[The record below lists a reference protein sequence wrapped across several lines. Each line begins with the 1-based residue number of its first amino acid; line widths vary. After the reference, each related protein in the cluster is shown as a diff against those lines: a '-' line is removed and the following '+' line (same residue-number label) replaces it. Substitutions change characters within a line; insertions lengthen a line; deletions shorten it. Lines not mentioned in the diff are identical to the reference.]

1 MHYDPNQYYP
11 QAYPGYPQMSGL
23 YPMPQTSPRLQYTQM
38 APVNGYN
45 NPYQPQPM
53 SRTGST
59 NMAHME
65 VPGRPTSSMG
75 QMPTP
80 THTPQPISVPPPNPA
95 TPGPGPNSQFTR
107 PKSKAIPILHP
118 ISGAKVKIEK
128 PQASPVVVTSAPVIV
143 SSSPSPAPGRAVSR
157 NTAHSRSASTS
168 GKTEQEK
175 REEMKATVAK
185 KLEEEKLKNEEE
197 ARKKEEEVREKERVE
212 AERKAVEEKLRL
224 EKEEIERK
232 AKEEAE
238 RKLKEEAEEK
248 ARKEAEEEA
257 ARLAEEAR
265 IKKEAEE
272 AEAEAKAKAEAEAE
286 AEAEAARL
294 ADENAAEEARV
305 AKERAEE
312 KVRIEAAEKAQ
323 KLKEE
328 EEAKAKAEAE
338 AEAKAAEEERA
349 AKRAALAAA
358 SVAKPSTP
366 DSESMPPPSLKASEK
381 PRPRPGPLDLRVKTN
396 EPGPPSAALTALKSA
411 RFIDNFGSINYP
423 ANILSPNPALN
434 PAASS
439 GFKYEK
445 DFLLQFQ
452 HVFTEKPAVDWDKTM
467 RDTVGETDP
476 TRPQTARTPL
486 LGPRGSSR
494 SGGSSAPPPM
504 GAFGSFKPSLPA
516 NMLTSEQRFQ
526 QSRPASLPVT
536 NPLAGIASMVGSFSA
551 ARGGGVGIMRTNSS
565 SSLAG
570 GMPQSP
576 RTGNRS
582 SRGSRKGGAPMERS
596 ESRQGDKPGQP
607 TISASD
613 VKPLPVSENR
623 WKPRSV
629 GTAKGPEAAPT
640 PSEEVKLSP
649 ELVQRKVKAAL
660 NKMTP
665 EKFDKISDQI
675 LEITTQ
681 SKFETDGLT
690 LRQVIQLT
698 FEKATD
704 EAAWSSMYAKF
715 CKRMEASMDP
725 NIKDEGIRDKNNQIV
740 TGGHLFR
747 KYLLNRC
754 QEEFERGWK
763 VNLPPKPEGT
773 PDEAVMLSDEY
784 YIAAAA
790 KRRGLGLIQFIGELF
805 KLGMLTERIM
815 NECVRKLLDFEG
827 LPEDETVES
836 LCKLLKTI
844 GYQLDRSEKSRGMMD
859 MYFQRIGR
867 LSEEKDLNSRMRFML
882 MVSPIL
888 SIHRI
893 QHMLTFC
900 RTLLISA
907 ARSGRPRSLIRGLR
921 LSRKSERTRLKLNKK
936 RKLPHVPTTSAAD
949 LVVAVDVEMIAHSP
963 KGLVAKC
970 IPRIGKTRAKEGQST
985 LRISANLSQDNS
997 APTPLRLVLVVCL
1010 DLAIRAVVVVGEDS
1024 HQTVLR
1030 GAWKIQTRPHVQP
1043 PQLQNP
1049 RHRT

>member
-1 MHYDPNQYYP
+1 
-11 QAYPGYPQMSGL
+11 
-23 YPMPQTSPRLQYTQM
+23 
-38 APVNGYN
+38 
-45 NPYQPQPM
+45 
-53 SRTGST
+53 
-59 NMAHME
+59 MAHMD

-80 THTPQPISVPPPNPA
+80 THTPQPILVPPPNPV
-95 TPGPGPNSQFTR
+95 TPGPGPGNPFPR
-107 PKSKAIPILHP
+107 PKSKAIPILNP
-118 ISGAKVKIEK
+118 STGAKVRIEK
-128 PQASPVVVTSAPVIV
+128 SQASPVVVTSAPVIV
-143 SSSPSPAPGRAVSR
+143 SSNPSPAPGRAASR
-157 NTAHSRSASTS
+157 NTVHSRSASTS

-185 KLEEEKLKNEEE
+185 KLEEERIEE
-197 ARKKEEEVREKERVE
+197 ARKKEEEEREKERIEVE
-212 AERKAVEEKLRL
+212 KKATEEKLRL
-224 EKEEIERK
+224 EKEEQRK
-232 AKEEAE
+232 EAE
-238 RKLKEEAEEK
+238 RKLKEEAEEAEEK
-248 ARKEAEEEA
+248 AREEAEAEI
-257 ARLAEEAR
+257 ARLAEEVR
-265 IKKEAEE
+265 VKKEAEE
-272 AEAEAKAKAEAEAE
+272 AAE

-294 ADENAAEEARV
+294 AKEKAAEEARI
-305 AKERAEE
+305 AMEKAEE
-312 KVRIEAAEKAQ
+312 EARVEAAEKAQ
-323 KLKEE
+323 KLREE
-328 EEAKAKAEAE
+328 EEAKAKAKAE
-338 AEAKAAEEERA
+338 AEAKEAKAEEA
-349 AKRAALAAA
+349 AQKVALAAA
-358 SVAKPSTP
+358 SIAKPPTP
-366 DSESMPPPSLKASEK
+366 DNESMPPPSLKAPEK
-381 PRPRPGPLDLRVKTN
+381 PRSKPSPLDLRVKTN
-396 EPGPPSAALTALKSA
+396 EPGPPSAALTALRSA

-452 HVFTEKPAVDWDKTM
+452 TVFTEKPTVDWDKTM
-467 RDTVGETDP
+467 KDTVGEPDSA
-476 TRPQTARTPL
+476 RPQTARTPG

-504 GAFGSFKPSLPA
+504 GAFGSFKGSIPA

-526 QSRPASLPVT
+526 QSRPASLPVA
-536 NPLAGIASMVGSFSA
+536 NPLAGIASMVGSFS

-582 SRGSRKGGAPMERS
+582 SRGGSRKGGGAPMEKS
-596 ESRQGDKPGQP
+596 ESRQGDKPGQS
-607 TISASD
+607 TISVSD
-613 VKPLPVSENR
+613 IKPLPVSENR

-629 GTAKGPEAAPT
+629 GTPKGPEAAPT

-844 GYQLDRSEKSRGMMD
+844 GYQLDTSEKSKSMMD
-859 MYFQRIGR
+859 MYFHRIGR
-867 LSEEKDLNSRMRFML
+867 MSEDKDLNSRMRFML
-882 MVSPIL
+882 MVRHIFLIHWEQRRNTDIL
-888 SIHRI
+888 
-893 QHMLTFC
+893 
-900 RTLLISA
+900 
-907 ARSGRPRSLIRGLR
+907 
-921 LSRKSERTRLKLNKK
+921 
-936 RKLPHVPTTSAAD
+936 
-949 LVVAVDVEMIAHSP
+949 
-963 KGLVAKC
+963 
-970 IPRIGKTRAKEGQST
+970 
-985 LRISANLSQDNS
+985 
-997 APTPLRLVLVVCL
+997 
-1010 DLAIRAVVVVGEDS
+1010 
-1024 HQTVLR
+1024 
-1030 GAWKIQTRPHVQP
+1030 
-1043 PQLQNP
+1043 
-1049 RHRT
+1049 

>member
-1 MHYDPNQYYP
+1 
-11 QAYPGYPQMSGL
+11 
-23 YPMPQTSPRLQYTQM
+23 
-38 APVNGYN
+38 
-45 NPYQPQPM
+45 
-53 SRTGST
+53 
-59 NMAHME
+59 MAHME

-80 THTPQPISVPPPNPA
+80 THTPQPILVTPPNPA
-95 TPGPGPNSQFTR
+95 TPGPGNHFTR
-107 PKSKAIPILHP
+107 PKSKAIPIFNP
-118 ISGAKVKIEK
+118 TTNMTIRIEK
-128 PQASPVVVTSAPVIV
+128 PQTSPVVVTSAPVIV
-143 SSSPSPAPGRAVSR
+143 SSGPSPAPGRTVSR
-157 NTAHSRSASTS
+157 NTVHSRSASTS

-185 KLEEEKLKNEEE
+185 KLEEERIEE
-197 ARKKEEEVREKERVE
+197 ARKKEEEAQEKERIEVE
-212 AERKAVEEKLRL
+212 KKATEERLKKEEEERKV
-224 EKEEIERK
+224 
-232 AKEEAE
+232 KEEAE

-248 ARKEAEEEA
+248 ARKVAEEEA
-257 ARLAEEAR
+257 ARLVEEAR

-272 AEAEAKAKAEAEAE
+272 K
-286 AEAEAARL
+286 AEAARL
-294 ADENAAEEARV
+294 AEEKAAEEARV
-305 AKERAEE
+305 AKEKAEE
-312 KVRIEAAEKAQ
+312 EARIEAEKAQ
-323 KLKEE
+323 KLREE

-338 AEAKAAEEERA
+338 AKAEAKAAEEEEA
-349 AKRAALAAA
+349 AQKAALAAA
-358 SVAKPSTP
+358 SVVKPSAP

-381 PRPRPGPLDLRVKTN
+381 PRSRPGPLDLRVKTN
-396 EPGPPSAALTALKSA
+396 EPGPPSAALTALRSA

-452 HVFTEKPAVDWDKTM
+452 TVFTEKPTVDWDKTM
-467 RDTVGETDP
+467 KDTVGEPDSA
-476 TRPQTARTPL
+476 RPQTARTPG

-494 SGGSSAPPPM
+494 SGGSSAPQPM
-504 GAFGSFKPSLPA
+504 GTFGSFKTGLTGLPA

-526 QSRPASLPVT
+526 QSRPASLPGA
-536 NPLAGIASMVGSFSA
+536 NSLIGITSMVGSFSS
-551 ARGGGVGIMRTNSS
+551 ARGGGVNIMRTNSS

-570 GMPQSP
+570 GMPPSP
-576 RTGNRS
+576 RTGARS
-582 SRGSRKGGAPMERS
+582 SRGSRKGGGAPMDKS
-596 ESRQGDKPGQP
+596 ESRQGDKSGQP
-607 TISASD
+607 TISVSD
-613 VKPLPVSENR
+613 IKPLPVSENR

-665 EKFDKISDQI
+665 EKFDKIADQI

-725 NIKDEGIRDKNNQIV
+725 NIKDEGIRDKNNLIV

-844 GYQLDRSEKSRGMMD
+844 GYQLDTSEKSKSMMD
-859 MYFQRIGR
+859 MYFHRIGR
-867 LSEEKDLNSRMRFML
+867 MSEDKDLNSRMRFML
-882 MVSPIL
+882 MVS
-888 SIHRI
+888 
-893 QHMLTFC
+893 
-900 RTLLISA
+900 
-907 ARSGRPRSLIRGLR
+907 
-921 LSRKSERTRLKLNKK
+921 LKVSV
-936 RKLPHVPTTSAAD
+936 H
-949 LVVAVDVEMIAHSP
+949 
-963 KGLVAKC
+963 
-970 IPRIGKTRAKEGQST
+970 
-985 LRISANLSQDNS
+985 
-997 APTPLRLVLVVCL
+997 
-1010 DLAIRAVVVVGEDS
+1010 
-1024 HQTVLR
+1024 
-1030 GAWKIQTRPHVQP
+1030 
-1043 PQLQNP
+1043 
-1049 RHRT
+1049 

>member
-1 MHYDPNQYYP
+1 M
-11 QAYPGYPQMSGL
+11 
-23 YPMPQTSPRLQYTQM
+23 QTSPRPQYQQM
-38 APVNGYN
+38 APVNGGY
-45 NPYQPQPM
+45 NPYQGQPM

-65 VPGRPTSSMG
+65 IPGRPTSSMG

-80 THTPQPISVPPPNPA
+80 THTPQPILVPPPNPV
-95 TPGPGPNSQFTR
+95 TPGPGPGSPFTR
-107 PKSKAIPILHP
+107 PKSQAIPILNP
-118 ISGAKVKIEK
+118 STRVKVRIEK
-128 PQASPVVVTSAPVIV
+128 SQASPVVVTSAPVIV
-143 SSSPSPAPGRAVSR
+143 SSGPSPAPGRAMSR
-157 NTAHSRSASTS
+157 NTVHSRSASTS

-185 KLEEEKLKNEEE
+185 KLEEERIEE
-197 ARKKEEEVREKERVE
+197 ARKKEEEEREKERIE
-212 AERKAVEEKLRL
+212 AEKKAAEEKLRL
-224 EKEEIERK
+224 EKEEEQK

-248 ARKEAEEEA
+248 ARKEAEEEI
-257 ARLAEEAR
+257 ARLAEDMR
-265 IKKEAEE
+265 VKKEAEE
-272 AEAEAKAKAEAEAE
+272 AAE

-294 ADENAAEEARV
+294 AAEKAAEKAAEEAAEQARI
-305 AKERAEE
+305 ATEKAEE
-312 KVRIEAAEKAQ
+312 AARIEAAEKAQ
-323 KLKEE
+323 KLREE

-338 AEAKAAEEERA
+338 AKAVEEEA
-349 AKRAALAAA
+349 AQKAALAAA
-358 SVAKPSTP
+358 SIAKPSPP
-366 DSESMPPPSLKASEK
+366 DTEPMPPPPVKALEK

-396 EPGPPSAALTALKSA
+396 EPGPPSAALTALRSA

-434 PAASS
+434 PAANC

-452 HVFTEKPAVDWDKTM
+452 TVFTEKPTVDWDKTM
-467 RDTVGETDP
+467 KDTVGEPDSA
-476 TRPQTARTPL
+476 RPQTARTPG

-526 QSRPASLPVT
+526 QSRSASLPVA
-536 NPLAGIASMVGSFSA
+536 NPLAGMVGSFSS
-551 ARGGGVGIMRTNSS
+551 ARSGGVSIMRTNSS

-582 SRGSRKGGAPMERS
+582 SRGGSRKGGGTPMEKS
-596 ESRQGDKPGQP
+596 ESRQGDKLGQP
-607 TISASD
+607 TILVSD
-613 VKPLPVSENR
+613 IKPLPVSENR

-725 NIKDEGIRDKNNQIV
+725 NIKDEGIRDNKTGQIV

-784 YIAAAA
+784 YVAAAA

-844 GYQLDRSEKSRGMMD
+844 GYQLDTSEKSKSMMD
-859 MYFQRIGR
+859 MYFHRIGR
-867 LSEEKDLNSRMRFML
+867 MSDDKDLNSRMRFML
-882 MVSPIL
+882 MVCSTLP
-888 SIHRI
+888 IHRKEKKK
-893 QHMLTFC
+893 LTFC
-900 RTLLISA
+900 RILLISV
-907 ARSGRPRSLIRGLR
+907 ARSGRPRSPTRAPR
-921 LSRKSERTRLKLNKK
+921 LFRKLERMRLKLNKR
-936 RKLPHVPTTSAAD
+936 RKLPRVPTTNAD
-949 LVVAVDVEMIAHSP
+949 LGAAVVVGVATIAHSP
-963 KGLVAKC
+963 KALVAQC
-970 IPRIGKTRAKEGQST
+970 IHLIGKTRTKEGPSMP
-985 LRISANLSQDNS
+985 RISAS
-997 APTPLRLVLVVCL
+997 
-1010 DLAIRAVVVVGEDS
+1010 
-1024 HQTVLR
+1024 
-1030 GAWKIQTRPHVQP
+1030 
-1043 PQLQNP
+1043 
-1049 RHRT
+1049 

>member
-1 MHYDPNQYYP
+1 
-11 QAYPGYPQMSGL
+11 
-23 YPMPQTSPRLQYTQM
+23 
-38 APVNGYN
+38 
-45 NPYQPQPM
+45 
-53 SRTGST
+53 
-59 NMAHME
+59 MAHME
-65 VPGRPTSSMG
+65 IPGRPTSSMG

-80 THTPQPISVPPPNPA
+80 THTPQPIIVPPPNPV
-95 TPGPGPNSQFTR
+95 TPGPGPGSPFTK
-107 PKSKAIPILHP
+107 PKSKAIPILNP
-118 ISGAKVKIEK
+118 NTNAEIKIK
-128 PQASPVVVTSAPVIV
+128 KSQASPVVVTSAPVIV
-143 SSSPSPAPGRAVSR
+143 SSGPSPAPGRAMSR
-157 NTAHSRSASTS
+157 NTVHSRSASTS

-185 KLEEEKLKNEEE
+185 KLEEERIEE
-197 ARKKEEEVREKERVE
+197 ARKKEEEEREKERIE
-212 AERKAVEEKLRL
+212 AEKKVAEEKLRL
-224 EKEEIERK
+224 EKEEEQK

-248 ARKEAEEEA
+248 ARKEAEEEI
-257 ARLAEEAR
+257 ARLAEEMR
-265 IKKEAEE
+265 VKKEAEE
-272 AEAEAKAKAEAEAE
+272 AAE

-294 ADENAAEEARV
+294 AKEKAAEEARI
-305 AKERAEE
+305 AMEKAEE
-312 KVRIEAAEKAQ
+312 AARIEAAEKAQ
-323 KLKEE
+323 KLREE
-328 EEAKAKAEAE
+328 EEAKAKAKAE
-338 AEAKAAEEERA
+338 AEAKALEEEA
-349 AKRAALAAA
+349 AQKAALAAA
-358 SVAKPSTP
+358 SIAKPSPP
-366 DSESMPPPSLKASEK
+366 DTEPMPPPPVKAPEK

-396 EPGPPSAALTALKSA
+396 EPGPPSAALTALRSA

-452 HVFTEKPAVDWDKTM
+452 TVFTEKPTVDWDKTM
-467 RDTVGETDP
+467 KDTVGEPDSA
-476 TRPQTARTPL
+476 RPQTARTPG

-526 QSRPASLPVT
+526 QSRSASLPVT
-536 NPLAGIASMVGSFSA
+536 NPLAGMVGSFSS
-551 ARGGGVGIMRTNSS
+551 ARSGGVGIMRTNSS

-582 SRGSRKGGAPMERS
+582 SRGGSRKGGGTPMEKS
-596 ESRQGDKPGQP
+596 ESRQGDKLGQP
-607 TISASD
+607 TILVSD
-613 VKPLPVSENR
+613 IKPLPVSENR

-725 NIKDEGIRDKNNQIV
+725 NIKDEGIRDKSGQIV

-844 GYQLDRSEKSRGMMD
+844 GYQLDTSEKSKSMMD
-859 MYFQRIGR
+859 MYFHRIGR
-867 LSEEKDLNSRMRFML
+867 MSEDKDLNSRMRFML
-882 MVSPIL
+882 MVCPTLPI
-888 SIHRI
+888 HWGKKT
-893 QHMLTFC
+893 LTF
-900 RTLLISA
+900 L
-907 ARSGRPRSLIRGLR
+907 GYY
-921 LSRKSERTRLKLNKK
+921 
-936 RKLPHVPTTSAAD
+936 
-949 LVVAVDVEMIAHSP
+949 
-963 KGLVAKC
+963 
-970 IPRIGKTRAKEGQST
+970 
-985 LRISANLSQDNS
+985 
-997 APTPLRLVLVVCL
+997 
-1010 DLAIRAVVVVGEDS
+1010 
-1024 HQTVLR
+1024 
-1030 GAWKIQTRPHVQP
+1030 
-1043 PQLQNP
+1043 
-1049 RHRT
+1049 